1 MDPDHA
7 YDPSQ
12 VAQVI
17 GFPESLHAC
26 YDRTYPGRKP
36 KDPKEERMLPLHTQQ
51 VLSDLERDLRRKAEH
66 QRRLR
71 TERTRDDQFGMDAEI
86 RVLVERGL
94 QEAPCSECE
103 DELSHAA
110 G

>member
-1 MDPDHA
+1 
-7 YDPSQ
+7 
-12 VAQVI
+12 
-17 GFPESLHAC
+17 
-26 YDRTYPGRKP
+26 
-36 KDPKEERMLPLHTQQ
+36 MLPLHTQQ

>member
-1 MDPDHA
+1 
-7 YDPSQ
+7 
-12 VAQVI
+12 
-17 GFPESLHAC
+17 
-26 YDRTYPGRKP
+26 
-36 KDPKEERMLPLHTQQ
+36 MLPLHTQQ

-66 QRRLR
+66 QRLR

-94 QEAPCSECE
+94 LEAPCSECE

>member
-1 MDPDHA
+1 
-7 YDPSQ
+7 
-12 VAQVI
+12 
-17 GFPESLHAC
+17 
-26 YDRTYPGRKP
+26 
-36 KDPKEERMLPLHTQQ
+36 MLPLHTQQ

-94 QEAPCSECE
+94 QEAPCSESE
-103 DELSHAA
+103 DELSQVA

>member
-1 MDPDHA
+1 
-7 YDPSQ
+7 
-12 VAQVI
+12 
-17 GFPESLHAC
+17 
-26 YDRTYPGRKP
+26 
-36 KDPKEERMLPLHTQQ
+36 
-51 VLSDLERDLRRKAEH
+51 
-66 QRRLR
+66 
-71 TERTRDDQFGMDAEI
+71 MDAEI